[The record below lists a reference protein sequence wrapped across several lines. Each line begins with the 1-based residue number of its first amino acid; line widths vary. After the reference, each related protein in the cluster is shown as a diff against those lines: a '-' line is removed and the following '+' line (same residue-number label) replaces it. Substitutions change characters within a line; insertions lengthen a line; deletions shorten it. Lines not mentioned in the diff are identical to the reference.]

1 MKILA
6 IHNETGQ
13 IIFTQTNAT
22 EQYNC
27 LVEDVEENKE
37 IVGVDLET
45 KKFILVDR
53 QATTEEKE
61 QLKRELEIKNIELEK
76 KDRELEIKN
85 QELEFKSN
93 ELENKES
100 ELNSTK
106 KELLSTQ
113 ATVVDV
119 TYNNLIK
126 ENGGM

>member
-6 IHNETGQ
+6 VYNFKGQ
-13 IIFTQTNAT
+13 LIFTQTNAT
-22 EQYNC
+22 EQYSC
-27 LVEDVEENKE
+27 LVEEVADNKE
-37 IVGVDLET
+37 IIGVDLET
-45 KKFILVDR
+45 NKFTLTDR

-61 QLKRELEIKNIELEK
+61 QLKRELESKNLELEK
-76 KDRELEIKN
+76 KNK
-85 QELEFKSN
+85 ELEFKSKI
-93 ELENKES
+93 LENKEN

-106 KELLSTQ
+106 QELLSTQ

>member
-1 MKILA
+1 MKILVVC
-6 IHNETGQ
+6 NEKGQ
-13 IIFTQTNAT
+13 LIFTQTNAT

-27 LVEDVEENKE
+27 LVEDVADNKE
-37 IVGVDLET
+37 VIGVDLET
-45 KKFILVDR
+45 NRFILADR

-61 QLKRELEIKNIELEK
+61 QLKRALEAKNLELEK
-76 KDRELEIKN
+76 KNK
-85 QELEFKSN
+85 ELEFKFN
-93 ELENKES
+93 ELKNKEN

-106 KELLSTQ
+106 QELLSTQ

>member
-6 IHNETGQ
+6 VHNNKGQ
-13 IIFTQTNAT
+13 LIFLQTNAT

-27 LVEDVEENKE
+27 FVEDVDATKE
-37 IVGVDLET
+37 VIGVDI
-45 KKFILVDR
+45 KSNKFILADR

-61 QLKRELEIKNIELEK
+61 QLKRELEAKNLELEK
-76 KDRELEIKN
+76 KNK
-85 QELEFKSN
+85 ELEFKCN
-93 ELENKES
+93 ELENKEN

-106 KELLSTQ
+106 QELLSTQ

-126 ENGGM
+126 ENGGI